1 MKDEFGF
8 QVDVPPNYQISGKA
22 DAAQRKQEGLSL
34 SDFGQ
39 HAQAV
44 ESAANPPSCKSVLLS
59 APAACSGVR
68 SMPLKIQL
76 PDFKAV
82 ADAASAAQPLPKAAQ
97 LPCGYIGNRFVRY
110 VPVAFVALDWKVS
123 ARRIR
128 VLLAEFRLEGRRDSN
143 GYWEVAYPYRFTF
156 GQRGPALKRTK
167 KPEAI
172 PDPL

>member
-1 MKDEFGF
+1 MKHELGF

-22 DAAQRKQEGLSL
+22 DAAQRNQEGLSL

-39 HAQAV
+39 PAQAV
-44 ESAANPPSCKSVLLS
+44 ESAAISPPCKSVLL
-59 APAACSGVR
+59 
-68 SMPLKIQL
+68 PLKIQL

-110 VPVAFVALDWKVS
+110 VPVAFVALDWQVS

-172 PDPL
+172 PEPL